1 MTDGTGDDT
10 GADTGTGAAAGAS
23 GLQRIVGFTIT
34 APDPQAAA
42 EAYTR
47 VFGWPV
53 EASGT
58 VPHDE
63 AFLWG
68 APAAE
73 GRRWVRLRPP
83 GEPATW
89 VRFVE
94 QPAQPGLPMLS
105 YGWNAMEVLVRD
117 PYGLAREL
125 EGTPFRVLIP
135 PRPLPFDPALHA
147 MQVIGPAGEL
157 LYCTSL
163 PREREVFDLRAATH
177 RVDRPFIAILG
188 GPDAEAMLAFYARTL
203 GTRTIAPSPV
213 LVKVVNDAF
222 GLAADARIPLGI
234 VKLPRDWLIEVDGY
248 PPQAAP
254 RPRRPGD
261 LPPGIAM
268 LTVAVARATS
278 GARDAGYAG
287 PLPARV
293 EGAAGEWLELVAP
306 I

>member
-1 MTDGTGDDT
+1 MGAGT
-10 GADTGTGAAAGAS
+10 GAS

-34 APDPQAAA
+34 APDPQTAAG
-42 EAYTR
+42 AYGR

-53 EASGT
+53 EAEGT
-58 VPHDE
+58 VSRDE

-73 GRRWVRLRPP
+73 GRRWLRLRPP

-94 QPAQPGLPMLS
+94 QPAQAGLPLLS

-117 PYGLAREL
+117 PYALAREL

-163 PREREVFDLRAATH
+163 PSGREVFDLRAATH

-188 GPDAEAMLAFYARTL
+188 GPDAGAMLAFYADTL

-222 GLAADARIPLGI
+222 GLAPDARIPLGI

-254 RPRRPGD
+254 RPRPPGG

-268 LTVAVARATS
+268 LTVTVARAGG
-278 GARDAGYAG
+278 GAPGAGYAG

>member
-1 MTDGTGDDT
+1 MEALTPDDGTPDT
-10 GADTGTGAAAGAS
+10 GGTAKHPP

-34 APDPQAAA
+34 AADPVAAA
-42 EAYTR
+42 EAYAE

-53 EASGT
+53 EAEGT
-58 VPHDE
+58 VPSDE

-73 GRRWVRLRPP
+73 GKRWLRLRPP
-83 GEPATW
+83 GEPRTW
-89 VRFVE
+89 VRFIE
-94 QPAQPGLPMLS
+94 QAAEPGLPFLS
-105 YGWNAMEVLVRD
+105 YGWNAMEVLVHD
-117 PYGLAREL
+117 PYALAREL
-125 EGTPFRVLIP
+125 EGTAFRVLIP

-177 RVDRPFIAILG
+177 RVDRPFIAVLG

-203 GTRTIAPSPV
+203 ATPVIAPSPV

-222 GLAADARIPLGI
+222 GLAPEARIPLGI

-248 PPQAAP
+248 PPQAGP
-254 RPRRPGD
+254 RPRPPGG

-268 LTVAVARATS
+268 LTVAVR
-278 GARDAGYAG
+278 GAEGGGYAG
-287 PLPARV
+287 PLPARL

-306 I
+306 T

>member
-1 MTDGTGDDT
+1 MEAVTDG
-10 GADTGTGAAAGAS
+10 ADLGTGTDAGAGAS

-58 VPHDE
+58 VPHDQ
-63 AFLWG
+63 AYLWG
-68 APAAE
+68 TPAAE
-73 GRRWVRLRPP
+73 GRRWLRLRPP
-83 GEPATW
+83 GEPSTW
-89 VRFVE
+89 VRFIE
-94 QPAQPGLPMLS
+94 QPAEPGLPMLS

-163 PREREVFDLRAATH
+163 PRDREVFDLRAATH

-222 GLAADARIPLGI
+222 GLAPEARIPLGI

-254 RPRRPGD
+254 RPRRAGE
-261 LPPGIAM
+261 LPPGLAM
-268 LTVAVARATS
+268 LTVAV
-278 GARDAGYAG
+278 AGYAG
-287 PLPARV
+287 PLPAKV

>member
-1 MTDGTGDDT
+1 MEALTPDTRGTDMHPP
-10 GADTGTGAAAGAS
+10 
-23 GLQRIVGFTIT
+23 GLQRLVGFTIT
-34 APDPQAAA
+34 APDPRAAA
-42 EAYTR
+42 QAYGD

-53 EASGT
+53 EAEGT
-58 VPHDE
+58 VSRDQ

-68 APAAE
+68 APATE
-73 GRRWVRLRPP
+73 GRRWLRLRPP
-83 GEPATW
+83 GEPCTW

-94 QPAQPGLPMLS
+94 QAAEPGLPFLS

-117 PYGLAREL
+117 PYELARGL

-188 GPDAEAMLAFYARTL
+188 GPDAEAMLAFYARALATPV
-203 GTRTIAPSPV
+203 IAPSPV

-222 GLAADARIPLGI
+222 GLAPDARIPLGI

-248 PPQAAP
+248 PPQAGP
-254 RPRRPGD
+254 RPRPPGG

-268 LTVAVARATS
+268 LTVTVADAAA
-278 GARDAGYAG
+278 GAGYAG
-287 PLPARV
+287 PLPARL